1 MQGVVQGLTVAE
13 AARRLE
19 AEGPNE
25 LPQDKQRGFFRIAL
39 EVAREPMFLMLVGAG
54 VLYLTMGSLGDALM
68 LLGFVCIIMGITI
81 FQERRT
87 EHALTALR
95 DLSSPR
101 ALVIRDGLPQRV
113 AGRDVARGDLLVL
126 SEGDRVPADA
136 LLRAGS
142 NLRVDESLRT
152 GESAPVDKTPSLSA
166 SELDRPG
173 PDGLPSLFSGTRVA
187 AGPRTQLGKIGKSLQ
202 SVQPEPTPLQIA
214 TGGLVRTLAVAG
226 LSLSAILVVAHA
238 LLNGATAA
246 AWRDGALAGIALAM
260 AILPEEFPVVLT
272 VFLALGAWRIS

>member
-1 MQGVVQGLTVAE
+1 MQLVAQGLTSAE

-25 LPQDKQRGFFRIAL
+25 LPQDKQRGVFRIGL

-68 LLGFVCIIMGITI
+68 LLGFVCSIMGITI

-101 ALVIRDGLPQRV
+101 ALVIRDGAPQRI
-113 AGRDVARGDLLVL
+113 AGREVARGVLLGL
-126 SEGDRVPADA
+126 SEGDRIPADA

-142 NLRVDESLRT
+142 NLRVDESLLT
-152 GESAPVDKTPSLSA
+152 GESAPVDKTPSPEA
-166 SELDRPG
+166 RELARPG
-173 PDGLPSLFSGTRVA
+173 AGGLPSLFSGTLVA
-187 AGPRTQLGKIGKSLQ
+187 AGQGSAEVVATGPRTQLGRIGKSLQ
-202 SVQPEPTPLQIA
+202 TVQPEA
-214 TGGLVRTLAVAG
+214 
-226 LSLSAILVVAHA
+226 
-238 LLNGATAA
+238 
-246 AWRDGALAGIALAM
+246 
-260 AILPEEFPVVLT
+260 
-272 VFLALGAWRIS
+272 